1 MTRVGQDTFIG
12 PEVRYLRSYD
22 GAFLNCFEGHAVFV
36 GPALYQRFSDKAFL
50 TLAYSTQVAGRN
62 HDPED
67 AGRAFD
73 LNHFERHAVRVKFG
87 VEF

>member
-12 PEVRYLRSYD
+12 PEVRYLRAYD

-36 GPALYQRFSDKAFL
+36 GPALYHRFSDKAFL
-50 TLAYSTQVAGRN
+50 TLAYTTQVAGHNR
-62 HDPED
+62 DPED
-67 AGRAFD
+67 AGRTFE
-73 LNHFERHAVRVKFG
+73 LRQFERHAVRVKFG